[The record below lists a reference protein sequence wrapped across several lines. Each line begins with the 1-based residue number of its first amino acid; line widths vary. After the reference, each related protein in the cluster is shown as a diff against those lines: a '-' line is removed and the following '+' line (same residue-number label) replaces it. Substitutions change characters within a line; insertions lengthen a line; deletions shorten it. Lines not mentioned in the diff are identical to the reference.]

1 LRLFRFHPQ
10 NGLGMRTWTVHI
22 LEATIPGVL
31 QRRVWRFVRAH
42 GIDTGAHALG
52 VVRTAGQRKI
62 LASPP

>member
-1 LRLFRFHPQ
+1 
-10 NGLGMRTWTVHI
+10 MRTWTVHI